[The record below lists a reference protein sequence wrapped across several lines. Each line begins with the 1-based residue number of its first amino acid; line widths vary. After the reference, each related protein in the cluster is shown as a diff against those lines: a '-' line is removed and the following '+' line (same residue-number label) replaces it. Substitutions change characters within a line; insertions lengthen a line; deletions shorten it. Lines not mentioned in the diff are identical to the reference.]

1 MFRISPRW
9 FCRLING
16 WMQRGFM
23 KEATFTNRSKP
34 VQLIPPGALV
44 LLLLAGC
51 VTEIAAPGSDTVRI
65 TRVAGDV
72 AGCTAVGNV
81 NAHLGTD
88 EKGPIVG
95 DQVKFRNQVIG
106 FGGNVGF
113 VTLDGTYTTPAEG
126 VAYRC
131 PASP

>member
-1 MFRISPRW
+1 
-9 FCRLING
+9 
-16 WMQRGFM
+16 M
-23 KEATFTNRSKP
+23 KEATFTNRSTP
-34 VQLIPPGALV
+34 VQLVPPGALV

-51 VTEIAAPGSDTVRI
+51 ASTEIAVPGSDTVRI
-65 TRVAGDV
+65 TRVARDV

-81 NAHLGTD
+81 KAYLGTG
-88 EKGPIVG
+88 EKVMVG
-95 DQVKFRNQVIG
+95 DEVKFRNQVIG

-113 VTLDGTYTTPAEG
+113 VTLDGAYTTPAEG

>member
-1 MFRISPRW
+1 
-9 FCRLING
+9 
-16 WMQRGFM
+16 M

-34 VQLIPPGALV
+34 VQVVPAGVLV

-51 VTEIAAPGSDTVRI
+51 ASTELAVPGADTIRI

-72 AGCTAVGNV
+72 ASCTAVGNV
-81 NAHLGTD
+81 KAQVG
-88 EKGPIVG
+88 GVG
-95 DQVKFRNQVIG
+95 DEVKFRNQVIG

-113 VTLDGTYTTPAEG
+113 VTLDGAYKSPAEG

>member
-1 MFRISPRW
+1 
-9 FCRLING
+9 
-16 WMQRGFM
+16 M
-23 KEATFTNRSKP
+23 KEATFTNRSKL
-34 VQLIPPGALV
+34 VQLVPPGALV

-51 VTEIAAPGSDTVRI
+51 ASTEIAVPGSDTVRI

-81 NAHLGTD
+81 KAHLGTD

-95 DQVKFRNQVIG
+95 DEVKFRNQVIG

-113 VTLDGTYTTPAEG
+113 VTLDGAYTTPAEG

>member
-1 MFRISPRW
+1 
-9 FCRLING
+9 
-16 WMQRGFM
+16 M
-23 KEATFTNRSKP
+23 KQVTFTNRSKS
-34 VQLIPPGALV
+34 VQLALASALV
-44 LLLLAGC
+44 LLIVTGC
-51 VTEIAAPGSDTVRI
+51 ASSEIAVPGSATVRI

-81 NAHLGTD
+81 KAHLGTD

-95 DQVKFRNQVIG
+95 DETKFRNQVIG

-113 VTLDGTYTTPAEG
+113 VTLDGAYKTPAEG

-131 PASP
+131 SAGL

>member
-1 MFRISPRW
+1 MS
-9 FCRLING
+9 G
-16 WMQRGFM
+16 GFM
-23 KEATFTNRSKP
+23 KGATFTNRSKP
-34 VQLIPPGALV
+34 VQLVPAGVLV

-51 VTEIAAPGSDTVRI
+51 ASTELAVPGADTIRI

-72 AGCTAVGNV
+72 ASCTAVGNV
-81 NAHLGTD
+81 KAQVG
-88 EKGPIVG
+88 GVG
-95 DQVKFRNQVIG
+95 DEIKFRNQVIG

-113 VTLDGTYTTPAEG
+113 VTLDGAYKTPAEG

>member
-1 MFRISPRW
+1 
-9 FCRLING
+9 
-16 WMQRGFM
+16 MQGGFM
-23 KEATFTNRSKP
+23 MKATFTNRSKP
-34 VQLIPPGALV
+34 VLLVPVGALV
-44 LLLLAGC
+44 LLLLVGC
-51 VTEIAAPGSDTVRI
+51 ASTEIAVPGSDSVRI

-81 NAHLGTD
+81 KAHLGADDT
-88 EKGPIVG
+88 GVG
-95 DQVKFRNQVIG
+95 DEVKFRNQVIG

-113 VTLDGTYTTPAEG
+113 VTVDGVYKTPAEG

>member
-1 MFRISPRW
+1 
-9 FCRLING
+9 
-16 WMQRGFM
+16 MQGGFM
-23 KEATFTNRSKP
+23 TEATFTNQSKS
-34 VQLIPPGALV
+34 VQLVRPGALV

-51 VTEIAAPGSDTVRI
+51 ASTEIAVPGSDTIRI

-81 NAHLGTD
+81 KAHLGND
-88 EKGPIVG
+88 EKGPTVG
-95 DQVKFRNQVIG
+95 DEVKFRNQVIG

-113 VTLDGTYTTPAEG
+113 VSLDGAYKTPAEG

-131 PASP
+131 PVSPKA

>member
-1 MFRISPRW
+1 
-9 FCRLING
+9 
-16 WMQRGFM
+16 MQGGFM

-34 VQLIPPGALV
+34 VQFVPHGALV

-51 VTEIAAPGSDTVRI
+51 ASTEIAVPGSDTVRI

-81 NAHLGTD
+81 KAHLGTD
-88 EKGPIVG
+88 GPIVG
-95 DQVKFRNQVIG
+95 DEVKFRNQVIG

-113 VTLDGTYTTPAEG
+113 VTLDGAYKSPAEG

>member
-1 MFRISPRW
+1 
-9 FCRLING
+9 
-16 WMQRGFM
+16 MQGVFM
-23 KEATFTNRSKP
+23 KESAFTNRSMP
-34 VQLIPPGALV
+34 VRLVPPGALV

-51 VTEIAAPGSDTVRI
+51 ASTEIAVPGSDTVRI

-81 NAHLGTD
+81 QAHLGAD
-88 EKGPIVG
+88 GKGPVVG
-95 DQVKFRNQVIG
+95 DEVKFRNQVIG

-113 VTLDGTYTTPAEG
+113 VSLDGAYTTPAEG

-131 PASP
+131 PSSP